1 MGVFLRGYDFY
12 FVFNGLLYY
21 SIVGW
26 PGFFFSPDKV
36 CFNHYYLPI
45 RWGVNFHEIIKAKE
59 GDFSGGPVAKTP

>member
-1 MGVFLRGYDFY
+1 MTFILSLMGSCIIQLWDGQV
-12 FVFNGLLYY
+12 
-21 SIVGW
+21 
-26 PGFFFSPDKV
+26 FFFSPDKV